1 MIAEQWEIHV
11 PAALSGS
18 LPTGKARII
27 GEMYARACY
36 SILLLSPAGPAL
48 VRLPVRAAGVLPL
61 SGETALRLA
70 VVLLKNLN
78 RLIPEAVH
86 RQVLLVS
93 ALMGLLDIVLDA
105 AASAG
110 QPAAD
115 ESAVLRVASLLT
127 RDPPA
132 CQRPA
137 EQTLTTL
144 TRAIRLHESAWQA
157 EYWEEVVQPAV
168 RNYCL
173 AEALAVAHA
182 PDPAG
187 MAHRGAGIAAALSGM
202 WYALGPRLL
211 SASCQRE
218 RRWMQS
224 TGLFMQMIDDW
235 VDQDEDRGVRS
246 TPVVA
251 GDWTLQTVD
260 TLYRET
266 LRDLAAMLTA
276 NGIANPALQSLFV
289 EMYNDYL
296 RTTPQA
302 MRTGVAA

>member
-110 QPAAD
+110 
-115 ESAVLRVASLLT
+115 ESAVLRVASLVT
-127 RDPPA
+127 RQPPA

-144 TRAIRLHESAWQA
+144 TRAMHLHESAWQA

-168 RNYCL
+168 RKYCL

-235 VDQDEDRGVRS
+235 VDQDEDRGFRS

-266 LRDLAAMLTA
+266 LRDLTAMLTA
-276 NGIANPALQSLFV
+276 NGIANPALQCLFV
-289 EMYNDYL
+289 GMYNDYL
-296 RTTPQA
+296 QTTLYA
-302 MRTGVAA
+302 MLTGVAA